1 MIYQTL
7 IKITIL
13 FSHLHYCK
21 KYIPKMLGREGQK
34 KIEIVI
40 VFFMTLSCRQCIL
53 LPSLEKKLLVLNQ
66 EFKCQHENHSGLGS
80 HFYFYPRGGGR
91 IN

>member
-1 MIYQTL
+1 
-7 IKITIL
+7 
-13 FSHLHYCK
+13 
-21 KYIPKMLGREGQK
+21 MLGREGQK

-66 EFKCQHENHSGLGS
+66 EFKCQHENHSVFGS
-80 HFYFYPRGGGR
+80 YFYFYPRRGAR
-91 IN
+91 VN